1 MLRQAQTHKAKLAGF
16 TLIELMIAVAI
27 VGILATIAATSYQRQ
42 VMQSH
47 RTDARTAL
55 LDLAGREEKLF
66 STTNAYTDI
75 PANLGYGTSTSHASA
90 PTAAFPVSSSNGT
103 PYYNVYIQTPDPNQ
117 GSAPNTYLITAFP
130 SPGNS
135 QAGDTTCTSLS
146 VSQLG
151 QQTAT
156 PPGTTPPGAASA
168 TCWSN

>member
-1 MLRQAQTHKAKLAGF
+1 MRAQTQTHKAKPAGF

-66 STTNAYTDI
+66 STTNAYSAI
-75 PANLGYGTSTSHASA
+75 PSVLGYGTAT
-90 PTAAFPVSSSNGT
+90 TAVSFPVGSSNGT
-103 PYYNVYIQTPDPNQ
+103 NYYNVLITTPDPAQ
-117 GSAPNTYLITAFP
+117 
-130 SPGNS
+130 PGNLNS
-135 QAGDTTCTSLS
+135 YTMTATPIAGGPQAADTTCTSLT
-146 VSQLG
+146 VNQLG

-156 PPGTTPPGAASA
+156 PVPNAA

>member
-1 MLRQAQTHKAKLAGF
+1 MLAQTRTQTHKAKPAGF

-66 STTNAYTDI
+66 STTNLYSAI
-75 PANLGYGTSTSHASA
+75 PSVLGYGTAT
-90 PTAAFPVSSSNGT
+90 TAVSFPVGSSNGNN
-103 PYYNVYIQTPDPNQ
+103 YYNVLISTPDPAQ
-117 GSAPNTYLITAFP
+117 GSAPNTYSITATP
-130 SPGNS
+130 IPTSP
-135 QAGDTTCTSLS
+135 QAADTTCTSLT
-146 VSQLG
+146 VNQLG

-156 PPGTTPPGAASA
+156 PAANTA

>member
-1 MLRQAQTHKAKLAGF
+1 MFAQTQTHRAKPAGF

-66 STTNAYTDI
+66 STTNLYSAI
-75 PANLGYGTSTSHASA
+75 PSVLGYGTAT
-90 PTAAFPVSSSNGT
+90 TAVSFPVGSSNGT
-103 PYYNVYIQTPDPNQ
+103 NYYDVLITTPDPLQPAN
-117 GSAPNTYLITAFP
+117 PNSYSITATP
-130 SPGNS
+130 IAGSP
-135 QAGDTTCTSLS
+135 QAADTTCTSLT
-146 VSQLG
+146 VNQLG

-156 PPGTTPPGAASA
+156 PPANTA

>member
-1 MLRQAQTHKAKLAGF
+1 MLAQTQTHKAKLAGF

-27 VGILATIAATSYQRQ
+27 VGILATIAAVSYQRQ

-66 STTNAYTDI
+66 STTNQYSGI
-75 PANLGYGTSTSHASA
+75 PSVLGYGTAT
-90 PTAAFPVSSSNGT
+90 TAVSFPVGSSNGT
-103 PYYNVYIQTPDPNQ
+103 NYYNVLITTPDPAQ
-117 GSAPNTYLITAFP
+117 PANTNSYTITATP
-130 SPGNS
+130 IPGSP
-135 QAGDTTCTSLS
+135 QAADTTCTSLT
-146 VSQLG
+146 VNQLG

-156 PPGTTPPGAASA
+156 PVPNTA

>member
-42 VMQSH
+42 VIQSH

-66 STTNAYTDI
+66 STTNQYSAI
-75 PANLGYGTSTSHASA
+75 PSVLGYGTAT
-90 PTAAFPVSSSNGT
+90 TAVSFPVGSSNGT
-103 PYYNVYIQTPDPNQ
+103 NYYNVLITVPDPLQPAN
-117 GSAPNTYLITAFP
+117 PNSFSITATP
-130 SPGNS
+130 IPGGP
-135 QAGDTTCTSLS
+135 QAADTTCTSLT
-146 VSQLG
+146 VNQLG
-151 QQTAT
+151 QQTAMPT
-156 PPGTTPPGAASA
+156 ANTA

>member
-1 MLRQAQTHKAKLAGF
+1 MFAQRQTHKAKPAGF

-66 STTNAYTDI
+66 STTNQYSAI
-75 PANLGYGTSTSHASA
+75 PSVLGYGTAT
-90 PTAAFPVSSSNGT
+90 TAVSFPVGSSNGT
-103 PYYNVYIQTPDPNQ
+103 NYYNVLITTPDPNQ
-117 GSAPNTYLITAFP
+117 PANPNSYTITATP
-130 SPGNS
+130 IAGSP
-135 QAGDTTCTSLS
+135 QAADSTCTSLT
-146 VSQLG
+146 VNQLG

-156 PPGTTPPGAASA
+156 PVANAA

>member
-1 MLRQAQTHKAKLAGF
+1 MRAQTRRHKAKPAGF

-27 VGILATIAATSYQRQ
+27 VGILATIAAVSYQRQ

-66 STTNAYTDI
+66 STTNQYSGI
-75 PANLGYGTSTSHASA
+75 PSVLGYGTAT
-90 PTAAFPVSSSNGT
+90 TAVSFPVGSSNGT
-103 PYYNVYIQTPDPNQ
+103 NYYNVLITTPDPAQ
-117 GSAPNTYLITAFP
+117 PANTNSYTITATP
-130 SPGNS
+130 IPGSP
-135 QAGDTTCTSLS
+135 QAADTTCTSLT
-146 VSQLG
+146 VNQLG

-156 PPGTTPPGAASA
+156 PVPNTA

>member
-1 MLRQAQTHKAKLAGF
+1 MRAQRQTHKAKPAGF

-42 VMQSH
+42 VIQSH

-66 STTNAYTDI
+66 STTNTYSAI
-75 PANLGYGTSTSHASA
+75 PSVLGYGTAT
-90 PTAAFPVSSSNGT
+90 TAVSFPVGSSNGIN
-103 PYYNVYIQTPDPNQ
+103 YYNVLITTPDPLQPAN
-117 GSAPNTYLITAFP
+117 PNSYTITARP
-130 SPGNS
+130 IPGSP
-135 QAGDTTCTSLS
+135 QAADTTCTSLI
-146 VSQLG
+146 VNQLG

-156 PPGTTPPGAASA
+156 PAANTA

>member
-1 MLRQAQTHKAKLAGF
+1 MRAQRQMHKTKPAGF

-42 VMQSH
+42 VIQSH

-66 STTNAYTDI
+66 STTNQYSAI
-75 PANLGYGTSTSHASA
+75 PSVLGYGTAT
-90 PTAAFPVSSSNGT
+90 TAVSFPVGSSNGT
-103 PYYNVYIQTPDPNQ
+103 NYYNVLITTPDPAQ
-117 GSAPNTYLITAFP
+117 PANTNSYTITATP
-130 SPGNS
+130 IPGGP
-135 QAGDTTCTSLS
+135 QAADTTCTSLT
-146 VSQLG
+146 VNQLG

-156 PPGTTPPGAASA
+156 PAANAA